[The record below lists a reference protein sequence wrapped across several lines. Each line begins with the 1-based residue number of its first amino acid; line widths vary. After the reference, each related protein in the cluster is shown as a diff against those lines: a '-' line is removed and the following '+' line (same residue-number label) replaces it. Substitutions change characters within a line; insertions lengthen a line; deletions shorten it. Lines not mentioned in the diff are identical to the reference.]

1 MNTELGKQ
9 AKNDFEEDIFKFMN
23 KFLEE
28 LWRM

>member
-9 AKNDFEEDIFKFMN
+9 AKNDFEEDFFKLMN